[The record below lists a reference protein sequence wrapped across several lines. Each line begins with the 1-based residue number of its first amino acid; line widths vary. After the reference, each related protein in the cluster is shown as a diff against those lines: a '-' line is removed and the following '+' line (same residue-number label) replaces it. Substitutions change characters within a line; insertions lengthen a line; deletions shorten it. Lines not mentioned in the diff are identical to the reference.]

1 MFTSSILF
9 LLCQCVYWFPA
20 YPLSFWNAGYEV
32 GMSDAGHSIQFLLHW
47 LGLISDFWLMLLY
60 PVVAEVVHF
69 LIIFSSSI
77 CNRSRLCLFLGLL
90 VLCFPVLLTQ
100 QAQCGRSVHSYTSLT
115 CCFGECMPQSIIS
128 T

>member
-1 MFTSSILF
+1 
-9 LLCQCVYWFPA
+9 
-20 YPLSFWNAGYEV
+20 
-32 GMSDAGHSIQFLLHW
+32 MSDAGHSIQFLLHG

-77 CNRSRLCLFLGLL
+77 CNRSRLSISWIIGSLFPRPSHTAG
-90 VLCFPVLLTQ
+90 TM
-100 QAQCGRSVHSYTSLT
+100 RSVHSYTSLT
-115 CCFGECMPQSIIS
+115 CCFGECMPQSIIA